1 MTSGANVIEIVE
13 ELGSIANHLVGV
25 DGPQGR
31 YRLSLQTYIIIIGGV
46 DDGIFRLSIEQPALV
61 GWRQQRALFIDTAEG
76 TIGQS
81 TKLMELTIARTA
93 LTETHLLDIGNQ
105 QLKLVVGS
113 SSHL

>member
-1 MTSGANVIEIVE
+1 M
-13 ELGSIANHLVGV
+13 
-25 DGPQGR
+25 
-31 YRLSLQTYIIIIGGV
+31 
-46 DDGIFRLSIEQPALV
+46 
-61 GWRQQRALFIDTAEG
+61 DTAEG